1 MEIICRIVEQGAL
14 TQRAYTDRQGQQQ
27 TFTSMPFVLASG
39 QDTLF
44 AELTGEAATK
54 QAACSKDY
62 YYKADLSLRADRY
75 TTQQGEER
83 QSTRIYINRIAP
95 L

>member
-14 TQRAYTDRQGQQQ
+14 TQRRYTDRQGQEQ

-39 QDTLF
+39 TDTLY
-44 AELTGEAATK
+44 AELTGEAAAK
-54 QAACSKDY
+54 QGPASKDY
-62 YYKADLSLRADRY
+62 YYKADLQLRADRY